1 MNYDVFNGD
10 ADGIISL
17 TMLRR
22 AQPLE
27 AKLVTGRKRDIVL
40 LDRVRAT
47 EGDHVTVLDVSM
59 KSNGAELRRILDAG
73 ASVFYADHHNAG
85 DIPDHPNLEAH
96 INTAPEVC
104 TAVLIDNIQDGAY
117 RAWTV
122 AAAFGDNFPAMAHRL
137 AVGHNLPLAAL
148 DELGTLINYNGYGG
162 SVDDLL
168 FHPADLYR
176 ETAVFDTPMEFLSQK
191 GELFRDLQKGF
202 RADMATVSNAKIL
215 NESKDGVVI
224 GLVDS
229 AASRRASGTYGNQL
243 AQENPDRAHAILTAQ
258 ETEDGVGYLVS
269 IRAPISKRSGADTLA
284 MKFETGGGRA
294 AAAGINHLPDSALQ
308 DFIKAFYSVFN

>member
-1 MNYDVFNGD
+1 MNFDVFNGD

-22 AQPLE
+22 AEPLE
-27 AKLVTGRKRDIVL
+27 AELVTGRKRDIAL
-40 LDRVRAT
+40 LEKVNAGDGDR
-47 EGDHVTVLDVSM
+47 VTVLDISM
-59 KSNGAELRRILDAG
+59 KSNSAPLRRILDAG
-73 ASVFYADHHNAG
+73 AKVFYADHHNAG
-85 DIPDHPNLEAH
+85 DMIKHPNLEAH
-96 INTAPEVC
+96 INTSPEVC
-104 TAVLIDNIQDGAY
+104 TAVLIDSIQNGAY

-137 AVGHNLPLAAL
+137 AVSHNLPLASL

-176 ETAVFDTPMEFLSQK
+176 ETSSFDTPMEFLKEK
-191 GELFRDLQKGF
+191 GHIFKSLQQGF
-202 RADMATVSNAKIL
+202 LEDMASVSAAKIL
-215 NESKDGVVI
+215 DESKAGVVI
-224 GLVDS
+224 GLTDS

-258 ETEDGVGYLVS
+258 ETDAGAGYLVS
-269 IRAPISKRSGADTLA
+269 IRAPLSKRSGADELA

-294 AAAGINHLPDSALQ
+294 AAAGINHLPQSDLA
-308 DFIKAFYSVFN
+308 DFIKAFKSAF

>member
-22 AQPLE
+22 AEPLE
-27 AKLVTGRKRDIVL
+27 AELVTGRKRDIAL
-40 LDRVRAT
+40 LEQVDAVESDR
-47 EGDHVTVLDVSM
+47 VTVLDISM
-59 KSNGAELRRILDAG
+59 KSNAVPLRRILDAG
-73 ASVFYADHHNAG
+73 AKVFYADHHNAG

-104 TAVLIDNIQDGAY
+104 TAVLIDGLQSGAY

-122 AAAFGDNFPAMAHRL
+122 AGAFGDNFPAMAHRL
-137 AVGHNLPLAAL
+137 AVGHNLPLASL

-162 SVDDLL
+162 SIEDLL

-176 ETAVFDTPMEFLSQK
+176 ETSAFDTPMEFLDKK
-191 GELFRDLQKGF
+191 GHIFKALQQGF
-202 RADMATVSNAKIL
+202 REDMASVSAAKVL
-215 NESKDGVVI
+215 NETTSGVVI
-224 GLVDS
+224 SLADS
-229 AASRRASGTYGNQL
+229 ASSRRASGTYGNQL
-243 AQENPDRAHAILTAQ
+243 AQDNPDRAHAILTAQ
-258 ETEDGVGYLVS
+258 KTEAGDGYLVS
-269 IRAPISKRSGADTLA
+269 IRAPLSNRTGADALA

-294 AAAGINHLPDSALQ
+294 AAAGINHLAQKDLA
-308 DFIKAFYSVFN
+308 DFIKAFQAAF

>member
-1 MNYDVFNGD
+1 MNFDVFNGD

-27 AKLVTGRKRDIVL
+27 AELVTGRKRDIAL
-40 LDRVRAT
+40 LERVDAGK
-47 EGDHVTVLDVSM
+47 GDYVTVLDVSM
-59 KSNGAELRRILDAG
+59 KSNAAPLRRILDAG
-73 ASVFYADHHNAG
+73 ATVFYADHHNAG

-96 INTAPEVC
+96 INTAAEVC
-104 TAVLIDNIQDGAY
+104 TAVLIDRLQDGAY

-137 AVGHNLPLAAL
+137 AVGHNLPLASL
-148 DELGTLINYNGYGG
+148 DELGMLINYNGYGG
-162 SVDDLL
+162 SVEDLL

-176 ETAVFDTPMEFLSQK
+176 ETAAFDTPMEFLSKK
-191 GELFRDLQKGF
+191 GSLFKALQQGF
-202 RADMATVSNAKIL
+202 REDMASVSAAKIL
-215 NESKDGVVI
+215 DATKSGVVI
-224 GLVDS
+224 GLADS

-258 ETEDGVGYLVS
+258 DTDAGAGYLVS
-269 IRAPISKRSGADTLA
+269 IRAPLSNRMGADTLA
-284 MKFETGGGRA
+284 MQFETGGGRA
-294 AAAGINHLPDSALQ
+294 AAAGINHLAQSDLV
-308 DFIKAFYSVFN
+308 DFIKAFQSAF